1 MRYYILYPD
10 NTEAD
15 TINDINQLGDDNGFG
30 VFWAN
35 RGLNVLMNAV
45 EQQHSIT
52 EHLVIKDEK
61 AKSYSIEEFLDKI
74 KSLKVRIQEQN
85 MSKINLNDL
94 DRYVETHQPI
104 QKIRKKKKLK
114 DQESKTTDKKK

>member
-1 MRYYILYPD
+1 MRYYILYPN

-15 TINDINQLGDDNGFG
+15 TVNDINQLGDDNGFG

-74 KSLKVRIQEQN
+74 KSLKVRIQE
-85 MSKINLNDL
+85 
-94 DRYVETHQPI
+94 
-104 QKIRKKKKLK
+104 
-114 DQESKTTDKKK
+114 